1 MNSSFKI
8 QNSKLLKII
17 IALDSLEISAWKFTL
32 LEKIQSSSSAEIVL
46 FYLLKKSKP
55 TLSKN
60 SICQLHRRLDAKLF
74 KPLPDAFAKKNIQTV
89 FPKIEIL
96 DSNSATDL
104 IKSDVIIWLSEQ
116 IPPTHLYTKSRLGIW
131 LYTFGSQGIET
142 TCDELIGHAA
152 FFQKK
157 ETATTALHIKLNSDK
172 PAKTVYQSWSMPH
185 AYSLTLSQNEQA
197 WKIAS
202 FVPRVL
208 EEIYQLGE
216 VDFFKKLNTQTQH
229 SSFDFSKKNNT
240 PTFFQNLKNLFF
252 HFGFLVK
259 RKIDNFRFT
268 RQWILLFR
276 LNEHSFFD
284 SGKSTPQLQPAGETG
299 VTNSF
304 EKDFEKITP
313 PVSHAGRVESPQF
326 FQTKFSKFKKLIPPK
341 DKFWADPFLWNHEGQ
356 HFVFLEE
363 LPFATEKGYIS
374 VLEILKNG
382 ETTPPQKVLELP
394 YHLSYPFLFELDK
407 KLYMIPESFSARNIQ
422 LFECIN
428 FPHQWQHKM
437 DLMTN
442 VVAADS
448 TLLFHQNK
456 WWMFTN
462 MVENEGSSLDDEL
475 YLFYADSPLTSAWTA
490 HPKNPIVSD
499 VRRARPAGNLFWE
512 NGKLIRP
519 SQDCSKVYGFGF
531 NFNEIEIL
539 SETEYQEKHLTNIRP
554 DWDKNLHRVHSFN
567 HQNGLTIIDGMIR
580 G

>member
-1 MNSSFKI
+1 M
-8 QNSKLLKII
+8 KII
-17 IALDSLEISAWKFTL
+17 IALDSIEIPAWKFTL
-32 LEKIQSSSSAEIVL
+32 LEKIQLSSSAEIIL
-46 FYLLKKSKP
+46 FYLSKNSKP

-60 SICQLHRRLDAKLF
+60 SICQLHRKLDAKLF
-74 KPLPDAFAKKNIQTV
+74 KPSPDAFSKKNIQSL
-89 FPKIEIL
+89 FPKIDLFEN
-96 DSNSATDL
+96 DSSDDL
-104 IKSDVIIWLSEQ
+104 IDCDIIIWLSEH
-116 IPPTHLYTKSRLGIW
+116 IPPTNLYAKSRLGIW
-131 LYTFGSQGIET
+131 FYTFGSSDFET
-142 TCDELIGHAA
+142 TCDELIGHSA
-152 FFQKK
+152 FFQKQ
-157 ETATTALHIKLNSDK
+157 ETATTALHIKLSTDS
-172 PAKTVYQSWSMPH
+172 PAKIVYQSWSMPH

-197 WKIAS
+197 WKISS
-202 FVPRVL
+202 FVSRVL
-208 EEIYQLGE
+208 GELSRISE
-216 VDFFKKLNTQTQH
+216 VDFLKKMNTQNNN
-229 SSFDFSKKNNT
+229 SSFDFSKKNNA
-240 PTFFQNLKNLFF
+240 PTFFQNLKNLFL

-259 RKIDNFRFT
+259 RKIDNLRFT

-276 LNEHSFFD
+276 L
-284 SGKSTPQLQPAGETG
+284 GKSPSRE
-299 VTNSF
+299 
-304 EKDFEKITP
+304 
-313 PVSHAGRVESPQF
+313 
-326 FQTKFSKFKKLIPPK
+326 FSEFKKLIPSK
-341 DKFWADPFLWNHEGQ
+341 DKFWADPFLWNDEGK

-363 LPFATEKGYIS
+363 LPFSTEKGYIS

-382 ETTPPQKVLELP
+382 EITPPQKVLELP
-394 YHLSYPFLFELDK
+394 YHLSYPFLFEFWE
-407 KLYMIPESFSARNIQ
+407 KLYMIPESFSAHNIQ
-422 LFECIN
+422 LFECTN
-428 FPHQWQHKM
+428 FPLQWQYKM

-475 YLFYADSPLTSAWTA
+475 YLFYADSPLTSEWTA

-539 SETEYQEKHLTNIRP
+539 SETEYQEKHLSNIRP